1 MNRRSILKN
10 ALLAGAGL
18 MTVSA
23 LKGNAGINTARE
35 NNAVPG
41 REELQTGSF
50 TDLFK
55 PIEPKDIPESAF
67 TLVGQDYAILTAGN
81 PAHYNSM
88 VTSWGGWGI
97 LFNHPAA
104 FSMLR
109 SSRYTLELM
118 RKEKSYTITF
128 FDNQF
133 KNDILLFG
141 ASSGR
146 DSDAK
151 MKNTKLTAVQTPA
164 GRMVFKEAKLIVEC
178 KLIQVTTVSP
188 DDFLLEENRQFVVS
202 ANPDAVPNDYHKIVF
217 GEITNVWDRK
227 IIIMEQK

>member
-1 MNRRSILKN
+1 MNRRNIIKN
-10 ALLAGAGL
+10 ALVAGTGL
-18 MTVSA
+18 MAVST
-23 LKGNAGINTARE
+23 LSGNTGVNAARE
-35 NNAVPG
+35 YNAVAS
-41 REELQTGSF
+41 REEIKASPF

-55 PIEPKDIPESAF
+55 PIEPKNIPESVF
-67 TLVGQDYAILTAGN
+67 TLVGQDFAVLTAGN

-88 VTSWGGWGI
+88 VASWGGWGI
-97 LFNHPAA
+97 LFNNPAA

-118 RKEKSYTITF
+118 RKEKTYTITF

-133 KNDILLFG
+133 KNDIMLFG

-188 DDFLLEENRQFVVS
+188 DDFLVEENKQFVVS
-202 ANPDAVPNDYHKIVF
+202 ANPDAVPSDYHKMVY
-217 GEITNVWDRK
+217 GEITHVWNRK
-227 IIIMEQK
+227 